1 MKFKLSTLTL
11 ALLPAMTMTQAF
23 AEDAQPT
30 AYSTNSLIV
39 TYKAGTTQ
47 AQQSMANNGA
57 AVQHFNNILG
67 GRLAKLT
74 VETDDIHVLMKR
86 LRKHPAIENV
96 ELNYHISINE
106 PAAAVDDVHYNQ
118 LWSLK
123 NTGQDINGVTG
134 VAGADID
141 AETAW
146 QKTTGSKAVVV
157 GVIDT
162 GLNYNHEDLVNNVWT
177 NFAEL
182 NGKPGID
189 DDGNG
194 YIDDIHGWDAFDND
208 GDPMDE
214 NAHGTHVAGTIGAEG
229 NNGIGV
235 VGVNHE
241 ISIVGCRFLGPT
253 GSGTTAGAIGCL
265 DYMLAVKEINGLNV
279 KVTNNSWGGGP
290 HSQALEDAIIKHNEA
305 GILFVSAAGNNG
317 SDNDK
322 NDYYPAN
329 YNVPNVMSIASTTN
343 KDNKS
348 GFSQY
353 GLSTVDMGAPGSD
366 IASTGLGNTYI
377 WMSGTSMASPQVSGA
392 AALLAS
398 VDESISIADMKNI
411 LMTTGDSIA
420 GLAGKTVSGKRLNVA
435 NAVLEANPVTGYK
448 LAADARFVTVVAGE
462 SAEFMLTS
470 AAKLDWGGT
479 ITFDTTGELSATFE
493 PETITAGQSTSV
505 NIPTADDT
513 AFGYYNVVVA
523 GNTGEQLD
531 NEGNPIKDKSI
542 TFGVDVLPQGM
553 EKFTFAK
560 NEFIDLPDGDTQ
572 GVQSVLALADV
583 ITTINTTV
591 SINIPTGDSSDF
603 KVKLTSPAGTTK
615 VVHNRTSVEGEG
627 LVAEIDLGRAFYG
640 ETVAGDWTLTVADEV
655 RLDRA
660 TFAGW
665 TVTFDGVGSKA
676 PAAPATEFSYVAE
689 GLMVNF
695 TDLST
700 DNNNDIVS
708 YAWDFGDGS
717 TSTEQSPSHTFASD
731 GSYEVSLTATD
742 AREVS
747 TTRTK
752 TVWAAASSLEL
763 TVPRQYLSRR
773 GTLRNKLVW
782 SGSAES
788 AETVSIIRNGV
799 EIASDVANT
808 GKYTD
813 SERRVK
819 ETSFDYQVCDS
830 DGVCSPKVLVEF

>member
-1 MKFKLSTLTL
+1 
-11 ALLPAMTMTQAF
+11 
-23 AEDAQPT
+23 
-30 AYSTNSLIV
+30 
-39 TYKAGTTQ
+39 
-47 AQQSMANNGA
+47 
-57 AVQHFNNILG
+57 
-67 GRLAKLT
+67 
-74 VETDDIHVLMKR
+74 
-86 LRKHPAIENV
+86 
-96 ELNYHISINE
+96 
-106 PAAAVDDVHYNQ
+106 
-118 LWSLK
+118 
-123 NTGQDINGVTG
+123 
-134 VAGADID
+134 
-141 AETAW
+141 
-146 QKTTGSKAVVV
+146 
-157 GVIDT
+157 
-162 GLNYNHEDLVNNVWT
+162 VWT

-366 IASTGLGNTYI
+366 IASTGLGNAYI

-448 LAADARFVTVVAGE
+448 LAADARFMTVVAGE
-462 SAEFMLTS
+462 SAAFTLTS
-470 AAKLDWGGT
+470 VAKLGWGGT
-479 ITFDTTGELSATFE
+479 ITFGATGELSASFE

-531 NEGNPIKDKSI
+531 NEGNPI
-542 TFGVDVLPQGM
+542 
-553 EKFTFAK
+553 
-560 NEFIDLPDGDTQ
+560 
-572 GVQSVLALADV
+572 
-583 ITTINTTV
+583 
-591 SINIPTGDSSDF
+591 
-603 KVKLTSPAGTTK
+603 
-615 VVHNRTSVEGEG
+615 
-627 LVAEIDLGRAFYG
+627 
-640 ETVAGDWTLTVADEV
+640 
-655 RLDRA
+655 
-660 TFAGW
+660 
-665 TVTFDGVGSKA
+665 
-676 PAAPATEFSYVAE
+676 
-689 GLMVNF
+689 
-695 TDLST
+695 
-700 DNNNDIVS
+700 
-708 YAWDFGDGS
+708 
-717 TSTEQSPSHTFASD
+717 
-731 GSYEVSLTATD
+731 
-742 AREVS
+742 
-747 TTRTK
+747 
-752 TVWAAASSLEL
+752 
-763 TVPRQYLSRR
+763 
-773 GTLRNKLVW
+773 
-782 SGSAES
+782 
-788 AETVSIIRNGV
+788 
-799 EIASDVANT
+799 
-808 GKYTD
+808 
-813 SERRVK
+813 
-819 ETSFDYQVCDS
+819 
-830 DGVCSPKVLVEF
+830 